1 MQAGW
6 AVHHAGQAGRSD
18 RDRRGEAGQQD
29 LTAGQAAAAG
39 WQQRTGR
46 LSRLFL
52 RGPLGAWAPVIGT
65 AFLAGLVLPV
75 WWLVSAHHGGVPGLG
90 DFPSAYLGD
99 TLLLPLG
106 CVMTAAGIGK
116 LAPAPRERA
125 VGTISA
131 AVAAVLSVGIQADW
145 LLDPSTQ
152 PNWTLPHFGE
162 LDAAGWWHAAY
173 FTGMSV
179 LLVVLTMV
187 FLARVRAGRLAGDPT
202 AGQVSSGT
210 GAALLLTGW
219 ISYTALAVHDD
230 LSGPL
235 ASSAVSVLV
244 VVGIVL
250 LVAGTMIGVAYGRT
264 ASVLIRP
271 AMVAAGCAA
280 VVTALATAPLADQ
293 AVLGTPV
300 AVAAC
305 TITAAVHFRWPAG
318 RH

>member
-1 MQAGW
+1 MYNAG
-6 AVHHAGQAGRSD
+6 HEPRSG
-18 RDRRGEAGQQD
+18 RDRREEAGQQD
-29 LTAGQAAAAG
+29 LAAGQAAIVS
-39 WQQRTGR
+39 WQPATRR
-46 LSRLFL
+46 LPRLLL
-52 RGPLGAWAPVIGT
+52 RGPLGAWAPAIGT

-90 DFPSAYLGD
+90 AFPSAYLGD
-99 TLLLPLG
+99 TILLPLG
-106 CVMTAAGIGK
+106 CVMTAAGIGR
-116 LAPAPRERA
+116 LTPAPRERA
-125 VGTISA
+125 VGAISA

-187 FLARVRAGRLAGDPT
+187 FLARVRAGRLAGDPR
-202 AGQVSSGT
+202 GREVSSGT
-210 GAALLLTGW
+210 GAALLLAGW

-250 LVAGTMIGVAYGRT
+250 LVAGTLIGVAYGRT

-271 AMVAAGCAA
+271 ALVAAGCAA
-280 VVTALATAPLADQ
+280 AVTAFATASLADQ
-293 AVLGTPV
+293 AVLGAPV

-305 TITAAVHFRWPAG
+305 TISAGAHFHRS
-318 RH
+318 RRRR